1 MSHEPQSLHL
11 TVPEI
16 DRICADVSRIWKGA
30 TGLTETPPPDQM
42 AELVGRILRKAR
54 EAIAARDCA
63 VRGVMHVPEN
73 ELPY

>member
-11 TVPEI
+11 TVAEI
-16 DRICADVSRIWKGA
+16 DRIVVDVARVWKGA
-30 TGLTETPPPDQM
+30 TGLSETPGPDQM

-63 VRGVMHVPEN
+63 ERGVMHVPEN